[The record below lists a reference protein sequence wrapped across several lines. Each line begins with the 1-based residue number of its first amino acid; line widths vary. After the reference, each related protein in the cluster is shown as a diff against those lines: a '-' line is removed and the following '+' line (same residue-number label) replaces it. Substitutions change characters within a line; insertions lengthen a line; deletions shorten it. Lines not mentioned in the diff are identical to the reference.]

1 LLGEFEL
8 EIVKIGE
15 LTNLGFRCM
24 TFGIVELCDTVVR
37 FNELSDYYSDVVELE
52 IAS

>member
-1 LLGEFEL
+1 
-8 EIVKIGE
+8 
-15 LTNLGFRCM
+15 
-24 TFGIVELCDTVVR
+24 LCATVVR